1 MINHQSCAIVT
12 ARKGSK
18 GLVNKNILPFKDS
31 NLTQFS
37 IDFLIELNIFDK
49 IILSTDIET
58 LILKNNNKKEIHI
71 STRPENLAN
80 DNTSQVEV
88 VLDILE
94 KEKLKGISYSHIF
107 LFQPTSPFRK
117 FSEIIKGFKE
127 LTSNKE
133 SNSIVGVSDPLS
145 DPSDCLME
153 SNCETMK
160 FILPRELNSQRQEF
174 KQTYFINGTFYGC
187 KTDYFI
193 KNKSFFDL
201 KKSHLLLMSDYASI
215 DIDKEIDY
223 QIANLLIK
231 KFKYNDI

>member
-58 LILKNNNKKEIHI
+58 LILKYNNKKEIHI
-71 STRPENLAN
+71 SARPENLAN

-94 KEKLKGISYSHIF
+94 REKLKGTSYSHIF

-174 KQTYFINGTFYGC
+174 KQTYFINGAFYGC

-201 KKSHLLLMSDYASI
+201 KSHLLLMSDFASI

-223 QIANLLIK
+223 QIANSLIK

>member
-58 LILKNNNKKEIHI
+58 LILKNNNKKEIYI

-145 DPSDCLME
+145 DPSDCLIK

-201 KKSHLLLMSDYASI
+201 KSHLLLMSDYASI

-231 KFKYNDI
+231 KFNYNDI